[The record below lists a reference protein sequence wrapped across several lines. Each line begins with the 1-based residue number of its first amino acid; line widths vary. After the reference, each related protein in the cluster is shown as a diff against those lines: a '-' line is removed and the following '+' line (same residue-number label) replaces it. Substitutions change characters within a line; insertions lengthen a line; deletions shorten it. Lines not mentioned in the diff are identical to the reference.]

1 MAVVDNATLVIGTG
15 NYFIAPYNAVTPQAL
30 PADLTTIPSPWEA
43 IGHTSLDEVISFT
56 SEGGEATT
64 VGTLQNKQ
72 LRTTYTT
79 RTETINI
86 TLQQWDESG
95 LKLYY
100 GSNATVGTNGEIQVP
115 INPTP
120 TTVSFLAVF
129 IDGENQFAVYAP
141 KVEIFRADDIA
152 VADTESLAGLPLS
165 VKPLIHSTN
174 EWAYAV
180 TPVGGAGS

>member
-1 MAVVDNATLVIGTG
+1 MALVDDATLVIGSG
-15 NYFIAPYNAVTPQAL
+15 NYYIAAYNAVTPVAM
-30 PADLTTIPSPWEA
+30 PADLSAPGVSWES

-79 RTETINI
+79 RTETINL

-100 GSNATVGTNGEIQVP
+100 GSNASIGSNGEVQVP
-115 INPTP
+115 VNPTP

-129 IDGENQFAVYAP
+129 EDGDNRFAVYAP

-165 VKPLIHSTN
+165 VKPLVHSTN
-174 EWAYAV
+174 DWTFAV
-180 TPVGGAGS
+180 TPLGAASS